1 MKARLAVVMAV
12 DVTTVRH
19 RDDNRTISLTPRN
32 ASEKSSVAS
41 DCCAGGGLGSGMC
54 AGGGLVWM
62 FDKRARPN
70 RGHTHARTTGRDD
83 GREWNEHNDGPT
95 EQRSRPGKT
104 NHGRAQRDDDR
115 KQDNTELR
123 ALMMPCRSS

>member
-1 MKARLAVVMAV
+1 
-12 DVTTVRH
+12 
-19 RDDNRTISLTPRN
+19 
-32 ASEKSSVAS
+32 
-41 DCCAGGGLGSGMC
+41 
-54 AGGGLVWM
+54 M

-83 GREWNEHNDGPT
+83 GREWNENNDGPT

-123 ALMMPCRSS
+123 SDDAVPFQLIVVVGSSVINAR